1 VQRFGQEASVLT
13 KWRVEGQ
20 EVRLEYDQP
29 RQDTY
34 GRPLAYVDL
43 ADRTFLNAEIIR
55 QGDGFA
61 DTRFPCRYLEEFRRL
76 EREPRE
82 AKQGWWG
89 P

>member
-1 VQRFGQEASVLT
+1 VQRFGKEASVFT
-13 KWRVEGQ
+13 KWMVEGQ

-34 GRPLAYVDL
+34 GRTPAYVYL

-61 DTRFPCRYLEEFRRL
+61 YTGFPFRYLEEFRRL

-82 AKQGWWG
+82 AKQGLWG